1 MKIVKLVESLA
12 EDEKKLLYMCNVRP
26 ILNTRALFSD
36 ATEKFRSPCE
46 PEPGD
51 EVKLRLR
58 TGRYNVDKAYVYINN
73 VEHEMNKVDSN
84 YKFDYYEAVI
94 HVDENKI
101 YYYFKVRSGN
111 ATCYYNQ
118 IGAQEE
124 LNPYYNFEII
134 PGFSTPQWAKGA
146 VMYQIFVDRFYDG
159 DKSNNVINDEYSY
172 IGEHVNSVSDW
183 NKYPATMGIREF
195 YGGDLKGVWDK
206 LDYLSDL
213 GVDVIYLN
221 PIFV

>member
-101 YYYFKVRSGN
+101 YYYFKVRSM
-111 ATCYYNQ
+111 
-118 IGAQEE
+118 
-124 LNPYYNFEII
+124 LPVII
-134 PGFSTPQWAKGA
+134 
-146 VMYQIFVDRFYDG
+146 
-159 DKSNNVINDEYSY
+159 
-172 IGEHVNSVSDW
+172 
-183 NKYPATMGIREF
+183 IR
-195 YGGDLKGVWDK
+195 
-206 LDYLSDL
+206 
-213 GVDVIYLN
+213 
-221 PIFV
+221 